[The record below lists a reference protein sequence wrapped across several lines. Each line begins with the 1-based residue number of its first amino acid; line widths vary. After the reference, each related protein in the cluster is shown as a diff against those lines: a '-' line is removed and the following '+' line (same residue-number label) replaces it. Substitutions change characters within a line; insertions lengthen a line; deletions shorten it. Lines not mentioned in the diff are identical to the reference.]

1 MDKYKIIKLIEDF
14 APLELQEKWD
24 YSGWIVETPSKE
36 VAKIMLALTV
46 TKDVVE
52 QAKNNHCDMIISHH
66 PLFEVPIEFKNIDIY
81 CAHTNMD
88 KTNGGT
94 TDTLIENLFGK
105 IETQKDE
112 FLRIVE
118 TNISLSEFV
127 KKLKQISPNLRYTN
141 NNKTQNFNKIG
152 FCAGSGSEFIQQ
164 AENLG
169 CNAFVTGDM
178 KFHTAI
184 DSNITVFDIGHF
196 ESEILIL
203 KIFEN
208 LLKDNI
214 NILYAREHSPFICS

>member
-1 MDKYKIIKLIEDF
+1 
-14 APLELQEKWD
+14 LQEKWD
-24 YSGWIVETPSKE
+24 CSGWIVETPSKK

-46 TKDVVE
+46 TKAVVE

-164 AENLG
+164 AEDLG

-196 ESEILIL
+196 ESEILIP

-214 NILYAREHSPFICS
+214 NILYAKECSPFLYA